1 MHRSIFCVFYA
12 ALALLAAC
20 TTQPPVARQFTVF
33 FQVNESKL
41 TPEGQQIVDAIAAA
55 VRDGHPSA
63 IEVEGQADGATPR
76 DAQLADQRAT
86 VVAAALKGAGV
97 DQSKINQ
104 HAALVLP
111 AVSDAATHVAAHKVT
126 VQLVP

>member
-1 MHRSIFCVFYA
+1 MHRSIFYVFYA
-12 ALALLAAC
+12 ALTLLAAC

-41 TPEGQQIVDAIAAA
+41 TPEGQQIIDSIVAA

-63 IEVEGQADGATPR
+63 IEVEGQADGTTPR

-86 VVAAALKGAGV
+86 VVTAALKRAGV

-111 AVSDAATHVAAHKVT
+111 ATSDAATHVATHKVT

>member
-1 MHRSIFCVFYA
+1 MRRSFFFAILV
-12 ALALLAAC
+12 LLAAC
-20 TTQPPVARQFTVF
+20 TTQPPVARQFDVF
-33 FQVNESKL
+33 FQVNSSKL

-55 VRDGHPSA
+55 ARDGHPSSVV
-63 IEVEGQADGATPR
+63 VEGQANGATPR

-86 VVAAALKGAGV
+86 VVSAALKAAGV
-97 DQSKINQ
+97 DPSKINQ

-111 AVSDAATHVAAHKVT
+111 AVADPGTQVATHKVT